1 MASSSSANKVA
12 RVAARSG
19 GGSKTNKQANWLFPA
34 AIVVIVALGVA
45 VVAFARSENAG
56 TGDNDVPPRA
66 QLSEGSAYDH
76 WHAAFAVNVCG
87 KEQPV
92 PNDVKADLLG
102 IHTHGDGLIH
112 IHPFSLRA
120 AGKRATLARFF
131 DQVGIT
137 ATDDGFSDSSGQ
149 VYKAG
154 ETECAG
160 EATEVVMAHWKDATK
175 ATSTAPDQIF
185 RKDFGSVLLS
195 EDGGAYTLALVP
207 VGSEDI
213 AAPAAA
219 AEIEELG
226 AVDGGSTSSDAPQ
239 QGTDVPVTEAGG
251 TDTTTGVTTEPTVD
265 VSGDS
270 TATTVAGSDATTTPA
285 STAPASTEAAG

>member
-45 VVAFARSENAG
+45 VVAFARNENAG
-56 TGDNDVPPRA
+56 TGDNTTPPRA

-76 WHAAFAVNVCG
+76 WHAAFAVSVCG
-87 KEQPV
+87 KEQP
-92 PNDVKADLLG
+92 PTNDVKADLLG
-102 IHTHGDGLIH
+102 VHTHGDGLIH

-120 AGKRATLARFF
+120 SGKRATLARFF
-131 DQVGIT
+131 DQVGLT
-137 ATDDGFSDSSGQ
+137 VTDDGFSDSSGQ

-175 ATSTAPDQIF
+175 ATSTDPDQIF

-207 VGSEDI
+207 KGSEDI

-226 AVDGGSTSSDAPQ
+226 AVDGGSTSSNPPQ
-239 QGTDVPVTEAGG
+239 QGEEAPSTVTVAP
-251 TDTTTGVTTEPTVD
+251 DSTTGVTTEPTTEA
-265 VSGDS
+265 SG
-270 TATTVAGSDATTTPA
+270 GTTTA
-285 STAPASTEAAG
+285 APTTTGAAG